1 MDTVKLA
8 ALIAAADAGSL
19 TTAAAQLGTHLA
31 TISRQIADLESL
43 LGEPLLI
50 RTGRGVRP
58 TAVGERYIERARH
71 ILQELD
77 SAAAEVRG
85 ERGATLRHLRLSAP
99 VELSLRVLPPV
110 LADLMREFPALT
122 VDAHSAARQVSLLE
136 EDYDAAIRLGPLR
149 DSELLARSLGPV
161 TMWLCGREAVGLAAL
176 ASAEFAVVAGAST
189 TLVGTHAGR
198 SVTVDLRGRCRV
210 GTFTEAAELAAR
222 SDLLVLLPNYTA
234 IDFVAAGRL
243 VRSLPALVLP
253 GVEVHLIH
261 PQRHRGAAVLES
273 LCTRLRAALAA
284 RAATV

>member
-1 MDTVKLA
+1 MDTVKLS

-19 TTAAAQLGTHLA
+19 TIAAAQLGTHLA
-31 TISRQIADLESL
+31 TVSRQIADLESM

-85 ERGATLRHLRLSAP
+85 ERGATLDHLRLSAP

-110 LADLMREFPALT
+110 LADLMREFPELT
-122 VDAHSAARQVSLLE
+122 VDAHSAARQVSLLA

-149 DSELLARSLGPV
+149 DSELLSRSLGSV
-161 TMWLCGREAVGLAAL
+161 TMWLCGREPVEVAAL
-176 ASAEFAVVAGAST
+176 ASAEFAVVANTAT
-189 TLVGTHAGR
+189 TLVGSRAGR
-198 SVTVDLRGRCRV
+198 PVTVEMRGRCRV

-222 SDLLVLLPNYTA
+222 SDLLVLLPHYTA
-234 IDFVAAGRL
+234 RDFVAAGRL
-243 VRSLPALVLP
+243 VRSLPTLELP
-253 GVEVHLIH
+253 RVEVHMIY

-273 LCTRLRAALAA
+273 LGVRLKVALAA
-284 RAATV
+284 VAL